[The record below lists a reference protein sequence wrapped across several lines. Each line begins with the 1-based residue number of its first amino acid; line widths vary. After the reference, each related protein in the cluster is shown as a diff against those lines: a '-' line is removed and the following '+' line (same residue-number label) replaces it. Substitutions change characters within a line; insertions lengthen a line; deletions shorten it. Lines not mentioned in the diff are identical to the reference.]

1 MTFYFFKKNFK
12 KKNMCCHTYMKSIS
26 IDQNNI
32 KYKLIKRFNKVLKHL
47 VDALFLHF
55 NLYFIELSY

>member
-1 MTFYFFKKNFK
+1 
-12 KKNMCCHTYMKSIS
+12 MKSIS